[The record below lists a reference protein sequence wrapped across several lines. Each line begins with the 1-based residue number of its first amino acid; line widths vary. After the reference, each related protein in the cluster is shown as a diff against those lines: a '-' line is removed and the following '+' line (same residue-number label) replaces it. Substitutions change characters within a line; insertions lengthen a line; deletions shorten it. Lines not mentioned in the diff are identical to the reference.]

1 MTVVNEADKKSLHQY
16 QIVTH
21 VEFLELIAR
30 IADLHF
36 RDSEMDELS
45 LAEKVEYV
53 LDELL
58 PLVESKRVK
67 QKVVIEEFSDSDDDY

>member
-1 MTVVNEADKKSLHQY
+1 M
-16 QIVTH
+16 
-21 VEFLELIAR
+21 ELIAR